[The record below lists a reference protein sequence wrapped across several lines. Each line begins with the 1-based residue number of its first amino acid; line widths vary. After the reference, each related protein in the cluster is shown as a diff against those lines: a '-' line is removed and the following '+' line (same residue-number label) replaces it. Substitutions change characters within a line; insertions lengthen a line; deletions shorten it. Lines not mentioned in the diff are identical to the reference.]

1 MMGMGALYHNNGNG
15 TFTDITASAGI
26 PMVMMQSGAIFGD
39 IDNDGRPD
47 LLILTNPMLDTAPPV
62 LLKNTSDAS
71 GVHFMDISASAG
83 IVVGP
88 SQNLIGATFGDYD
101 NDGLVDL
108 YITAHVDCNGLN
120 ANDHLFHNNGND
132 TFTDVSYLLGG
143 AGNPAL
149 SRRGLVTVFFDYNND
164 GRVDLYVGNDRGETY
179 GGNVL
184 WRNDGPDGIGG
195 WTFTDV
201 SSATGAGKAISD
213 MGIAIGDFNRDGI
226 FELFLTNVGSN
237 LLLQLK
243 NGIYNQ
249 VQWEKNARV
258 ARASV
263 PSYTAPGMTNAITW
277 GTGFYDF
284 NNDGWED
291 LYEAGGNIHRGTYW
305 SALFLNN
312 QDGGFLDVSPMTG
325 ALGFMPDM
333 QSMMSMPTAVF
344 SDFNNDG
351 FIDILQAGM
360 MGEPL
365 LFINNARSNGN
376 PYNWVQVKLTGR
388 CQSPT
393 GCSGTY
399 SNRDA
404 IGARIVAMVGGAN
417 LSRQVIDGATYQ
429 GNNTLVQHFGLG
441 SATQIDS
448 LTVYWPSGKTTVL
461 NNVAANQ
468 KIAITEPQ

>member
-1 MMGMGALYHNNGNG
+1 
-15 TFTDITASAGI
+15 
-26 PMVMMQSGAIFGD
+26 
-39 IDNDGRPD
+39 
-47 LLILTNPMLDTAPPV
+47 
-62 LLKNTSDAS
+62 
-71 GVHFMDISASAG
+71 
-83 IVVGP
+83 
-88 SQNLIGATFGDYD
+88 
-101 NDGLVDL
+101 
-108 YITAHVDCNGLN
+108 
-120 ANDHLFHNNGND
+120 
-132 TFTDVSYLLGG
+132 
-143 AGNPAL
+143 
-149 SRRGLVTVFFDYNND
+149 
-164 GRVDLYVGNDRGETY
+164 
-179 GGNVL
+179 
-184 WRNDGPDGIGG
+184 
-195 WTFTDV
+195 
-201 SSATGAGKAISD
+201 
-213 MGIAIGDFNRDGI
+213 
-226 FELFLTNVGSN
+226 
-237 LLLQLK
+237 
-243 NGIYNQ
+243 
-249 VQWEKNARV
+249 
-258 ARASV
+258 
-263 PSYTAPGMTNAITW
+263 
-277 GTGFYDF
+277 
-284 NNDGWED
+284 
-291 LYEAGGNIHRGTYW
+291 
-305 SALFLNN
+305 
-312 QDGGFLDVSPMTG
+312 
-325 ALGFMPDM
+325 
-333 QSMMSMPTAVF
+333 F